1 VWKAPQVR
9 GSVVGRIGAN
19 LLVWD
24 QKQRR
29 LELVTADQGAAALRL
44 DLPGI
49 KFLLTNTGRSTDLF
63 AAGNDGR
70 VVRLVPRN

>member
-1 VWKAPQVR
+1 MVC
-9 GSVVGRIGAN
+9 GSVIGRIGGN

-24 QKQRR
+24 QRQRR
-29 LELVTADQGAAALRL
+29 LELVTANQGAAALSL

-49 KFLLTNTGRSTDLF
+49 KFLLTSNHQSTDLF